1 MSSGATRSFQDS
13 TPLLEDPAALRARA
27 DEDGFLC
34 FRGMLSRSLVLELR
48 RQFLE
53 VLARFGWLAQDGGME
68 GGLIDREAVDGEDP
82 VAMVE
87 QGVGI
92 NNAAYAEIQ
101 KLELFH
107 SIPHTPKLIAF
118 YEALFAEEVLVHP
131 RPIARLILPA
141 SYNTP
146 TPAHQD
152 LLHIQGTPQ
161 AWTCW
166 MPVGDCPREMGNLTL
181 LHASHRKGLLSVSHV
196 AGAGGL
202 ESHLCGD
209 NLEWVEGDF
218 EAGDILTFPSLT
230 VHKAL
235 KPQVTDRVR
244 LSCDYRFQ
252 PASQPI
258 EGRSLLPHGEVITWD
273 DIYAGWQS
281 DELKYYWRRFD
292 LDMAE
297 WDESI
302 RWQKDKIC

>member
-1 MSSGATRSFQDS
+1 MSNSTLDIPDS
-13 TPLLEDPAALRARA
+13 TPLLDNPAALRARA

-34 FRGMLSRSLVLELR
+34 FRGMLPRATVLELR

-53 VLARFGWLAQDGGME
+53 VLSRFGWLATDGGIE
-68 GGLIDREAVDGEDP
+68 DGRVNRDAVDGEDP
-82 VAMVE
+82 EAMVA
-87 QGVGI
+87 QGVGV
-92 NNAAYAEIQ
+92 NNVAYAEIQ

-107 SIPHTPKLIAF
+107 SIPHTPRLVALYRKLF
-118 YEALFAEEVLVHP
+118 DEEVLVHP
-131 RPIARLILPA
+131 RQIARLVLPA
-141 SYNTP
+141 SFNTP

-152 LLHIQGTPQ
+152 FLHIQGSQ
-161 AWTCW
+161 VAWTCW
-166 MPVGDCPREMGNLTL
+166 MPVGDCPREMGNLTVL
-181 LHASHRKGLLSVSHV
+181 RRSHLKGLLSVSHV

-202 ESHLCGD
+202 ETHLCGE
-209 NLEWVEGDF
+209 NLDWVVGDF

-273 DIYAGWQS
+273 EIYAGWRN
-281 DELKYYWRRFD
+281 DDLKYYWRRFD